1 MPARAQGDGHPGN
14 EMERRALPIAGTTA
28 STQTAIRLT
37 ALLCAVLLAAASVMV
52 TVQPTIAQDINA
64 RIASIRSA
72 QASAQR
78 TMRQLDSQSEGY
90 KAQRKA
96 AGKERKQAER
106 EQNQIKGFLATAK
119 AVLAERQARLER
131 VEGEY
136 ASPSEAPAPE
146 IYKERLQAIRK
157 EIRVAESRKNSITSR
172 LQAQSRVVRAKKAA
186 ITNID
191 RRRKAAVARRNGAE
205 AVLSSLI
212 KQMTEI
218 AKVKAEQ
225 QATVS
230 LTSQS
235 GGFSW
240 PTTGR
245 ISQGY
250 GCTSV
255 KFYAPRGKCKHF
267 HDGIDVVSASG
278 TPVRAVAVGVVAY
291 SGWNPYDKEGRA
303 YVVHVVHPDGFTSI
317 YGHLLPT
324 NHVRAGE
331 LVHTGQVIGKMGNTG
346 FSTGTHLHFELR
358 RNGSDVD
365 PTVYLP
371 TGVVVVDKTTTKAG
385 LHQKERAKEEAKAT
399 PTPKPTPKPKPSKT
413 LKYPTA
419 TWEEY
424 QAFEL
429 CPGLPKGQEC
439 DPTELLAR
447 LDGSSNGAPGV
458 PKPYRA
464 TSPTTS

>member
-1 MPARAQGDGHPGN
+1 
-14 EMERRALPIAGTTA
+14 MEWRALPSADSLISSQTPMRLIAM
-28 STQTAIRLT
+28 
-37 ALLCAVLLAAASVMV
+37 LCAMVLVATSIVLAA
-52 TVQPTIAQDINA
+52 QPVAAQDVNA

-78 TMRQLDSQSEGY
+78 TMRQLDNEIERYQGL
-90 KAQRKA
+90 RKA
-96 AGKERKQAER
+96 AVKERKQAER
-106 EQNQIKGFLATAK
+106 ERNAIKATWATAK
-119 AVLAERQARLER
+119 AVLDERTARLAR

-136 ASPSEAPAPE
+136 ASPSQAPLPE
-146 IYKERLQAIRK
+146 VYRARLQAIRK
-157 EIRVAESRKNSITSR
+157 EIRVADARKRAITSR
-172 LQAQSRVVRAKKAA
+172 LQSQTRVVRARKSA
-186 ITNID
+186 ILNID
-191 RRRKAAVARRNGAE
+191 QRRKSAIARRAGAE
-205 AVLSSLI
+205 GALSSLI
-212 KQMTEI
+212 KQMTALARI
-218 AKVKAEQ
+218 KVEQ
-225 QATVS
+225 QATVN
-230 LTSQS
+230 LTSGS
-235 GGFSW
+235 EAFSW

-250 GCTSV
+250 GCSSF
-255 KFYAPRGKCKHF
+255 KAYAKRNGCHW

-303 YVVHVVHPDGFTSI
+303 YVVDVVHPDGFVSR

-346 FSTGTHLHFELR
+346 FSTGTHLHFELL
-358 RNGSDVD
+358 RNGKDVD

-371 TGVVVVDKTTTKAG
+371 TGVVVVDKTTTRAG
-385 LHQKERAKEEAKAT
+385 QAEERRAEREARAT

-419 TWEEY
+419 TWEEV

-439 DPTELLAR
+439 DPKELLAR
-447 LDGSSNGAPGV
+447 LDGSDSGAPGV

-464 TSPTTS
+464 TSPASS